1 MKDNIVEV
9 KGLEKKYNN
18 FTAVKNISFSIKK
31 GEILALLGPNGAGKT
46 TTLECLEG
54 ILYITEGEI
63 LVDGLNIKT
72 NQSKI
77 RKIMGIQLQSSS
89 LPPTMTVEECLDLFC
104 SYHNVNPS
112 EELFKRFQLEELKK
126 KCYGQLSVGQQRRVV
141 LAIAVAH
148 KPKLLILDEPTAG
161 LDVVSRVELHKII
174 EELKND
180 DTSILLA
187 SHDMAEV
194 EKLAD
199 KVVVLL
205 KGEIV
210 KEGTP
215 EEISQSMNKLTKIA
229 IRTEEPID
237 NYKNINVNL
246 KKLNESSNYYE
257 VYSEDINKMLF
268 ELVNYVNKNN
278 NKIIDL
284 KVERPNL
291 EETFIKLTKI
301 GV

>member
-1 MKDNIVEV
+1 MF
-9 KGLEKKYNN
+9 

-31 GEILALLGPNGAGKT
+31 GEIVALLGPNGAGKT

-54 ILYITEGEI
+54 ILDATEGEI
-63 LVDGLNIKT
+63 LIDGLNIKT
-72 NQSKI
+72 SQSKI
-77 RKIMGIQLQSSS
+77 RKIMGVQLQSSS

-104 SYHNVNPS
+104 SYNNVKPS
-112 EELFKRFQLEELKK
+112 KELLKRFQLEELKK
-126 KCYGQLSVGQQRRVV
+126 KYYGQLSVGQQRRVV

-161 LDVVSRVELHKII
+161 LDIVSRVELHKII

-187 SHDMAEV
+187 SHDMAEI

-205 KGEIV
+205 KGEIA

-215 EEISQSMNKLTKIA
+215 EEISHSMSKLTKIA
-229 IRTEEPID
+229 IRTKEPIA
-237 NYKNINVNL
+237 NYENINFNL
-246 KKLNESSNYYE
+246 EKLNESSNWYE
-257 VYSEDINKMLF
+257 IYSEDINKMLF
-268 ELVNYVNKNN
+268 NLVNYVNKNN

-301 GV
+301 GE

>member
-1 MKDNIVEV
+1 
-9 KGLEKKYNN
+9 
-18 FTAVKNISFSIKK
+18 
-31 GEILALLGPNGAGKT
+31 
-46 TTLECLEG
+46 
-54 ILYITEGEI
+54 
-63 LVDGLNIKT
+63 
-72 NQSKI
+72 
-77 RKIMGIQLQSSS
+77 MGVQLQSSS
-89 LPPTMTVEECLDLFC
+89 LPPTMTVEECLNLFC
-104 SYHNVNPS
+104 SYHNVKPS
-112 EELFKRFQLEELKK
+112 EDLLKRFQLEELKK
-126 KCYGQLSVGQQRRVV
+126 KCYGQLSVGQQRRLV

-205 KGEIV
+205 NGEIA

-215 EEISQSMNKLTKIA
+215 EEISQSMSKLTKIV

-246 KKLNESSNYYE
+246 EKLNESSNYYE

-301 GV
+301 GG